1 MYFTHKGMKSMTE
14 IELKLMLL
22 RYNMLSKEKAVAIH
36 MYEHA
41 GKSSYYD
48 DKWEECIDE
57 MMRMGDDLRKYGYK
71 FICTGIKA
79 VGETSYSAY
88 KIVPIDE
95 NSPPTL

>member
-1 MYFTHKGMKSMTE
+1 MTE

-57 MMRMGDDLRKYGYK
+57 MIKMEDNLHKYGYK
-71 FICTGIKA
+71 FVYNGIKEA
-79 VGETSYSAY
+79 DGISYSAY
-88 KIVPIDE
+88 KIVPIS
-95 NSPPTL
+95 NC

>member
-1 MYFTHKGMKSMTE
+1 MTE

-36 MYEHA
+36 MYEHT

-48 DKWEECIDE
+48 DKWEECMDE
-57 MMRMGDDLRKYGYK
+57 MSKMMDDLRKYGYK

-79 VGETSYSAY
+79 VGETFYSAY
-88 KIVPIDE
+88 KIVPIDK
-95 NSPPTL
+95 NSPPAL